1 MFAGLL
7 TRWCENYSILV
18 EGFQARSFFCREW
31 FRNQAEYF
39 RWFERTIKGAKT
51 IASLGVGG
59 VLANI
64 TAITKTLAFKYFLS
78 VGLYRMICLLSPLW
92 CVTVC
97 LMLWC
102 PVIRLSRTMKHNQT
116 EHRNNNNNSKLR
128 MLYNCNAFLSFCYEL
143 IMCIHVN
150 VYFYWMLL
158 YNDVSETLLI
168 SVISYICINMYLS
181 IFA

>member
-102 PVIRLSRTMKHNQT
+102 PVIRLSRSDHVQWNIIRLNT
-116 EHRNNNNNSKLR
+116 ETTITTVNYVCCTTVMR
-128 MLYNCNAFLSFCYEL
+128 FCHFV
-143 IMCIHVN
+143 MN
-150 VYFYWMLL
+150 
-158 YNDVSETLLI
+158 
-168 SVISYICINMYLS
+168 
-181 IFA
+181 

>member
-1 MFAGLL
+1 MRDSVFDVVMSCHSA
-7 TRWCENYSILV
+7 
-18 EGFQARSFFCREW
+18 FSFRPC
-31 FRNQAEYF
+31 
-39 RWFERTIKGAKT
+39 
-51 IASLGVGG
+51 
-59 VLANI
+59 
-64 TAITKTLAFKYFLS
+64 
-78 VGLYRMICLLSPLW
+78 
-92 CVTVC
+92 
-97 LMLWC
+97 
-102 PVIRLSRTMKHNQT
+102 TMKHNQT